1 MWTMGKRGHMVDHGG
16 SVLDRLSIAAIKH
29 HDLIELGKIWKK
41 LRRRVDPW
49 EDQQS
54 QLTWTPL
61 RSLRH

>member
-1 MWTMGKRGHMVDHGG
+1 MVDHGG